1 MSNATRPIYA
11 LYRSLIREVRLLP
24 TEYLRQ
30 FFRLKLSDDVRAAL
44 DSKDARLQK
53 GRVKRMRQI
62 QRKLQAANLGRRREF
77 DHVLDLAYGRKGKL
91 RAEILQPLLTDPKAP
106 LPARMIHNVERS
118 RPPAYSKEL
127 TTLLTTAYSR
137 TTKALT
143 LKALQHPHTLPPRAD
158 PSTNDA
164 KFMGPLSK
172 RREVNIRW
180 KFFTE
185 QHKRVHPPLQV
196 VLEERTESGDV
207 VHKTDSSSVLRAG
220 IRPVGLQGSGV
231 FEEVQAL
238 AASRPRRRSAH
249 GKPYPDSHASQPDF
263 RSHLPHR
270 FLRRR
275 FQFLLGRLPVMT
287 YRRAMPGDSTSNA
300 GKPGMV
306 ACGTRRSAQAEGG
319 KQEETRRG
327 TSQGCLKPK

>member
-1 MSNATRPIYA
+1 MEGKES
-11 LYRSLIREVRLLP
+11 S
-24 TEYLRQ
+24 
-30 FFRLKLSDDVRAAL
+30 
-44 DSKDARLQK
+44 
-53 GRVKRMRQI
+53 
-62 QRKLQAANLGRRREF
+62 
-77 DHVLDLAYGRKGKL
+77 GRKSCKYASFVTP
-91 RAEILQPLLTDPKAP
+91 RESATDPRSAASAHRPKGP

-164 KFMGPLSK
+164 KFMGPLNK

-185 QHKRVHPPLQV
+185 QHKKVHPPLQV

-300 GKPGMV
+300 GKYEVSLAPNSRNYNQKWSLTV
-306 ACGTRRSAQAEGG
+306 LPDADSTDLAWLHAAQDDQHRRKEASR
-319 KQEETRRG
+319 KRREEARARAASSQNNSD
-327 TSQGCLKPK
+327 TSTSVPPERTIPPKNKVNK